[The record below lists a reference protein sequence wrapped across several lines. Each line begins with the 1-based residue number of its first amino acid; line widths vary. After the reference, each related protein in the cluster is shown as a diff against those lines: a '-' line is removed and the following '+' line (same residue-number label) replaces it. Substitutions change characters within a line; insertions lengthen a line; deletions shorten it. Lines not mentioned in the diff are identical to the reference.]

1 MTIYIN
7 FSATSSSPPC
17 YRQSPASVRD
27 WQLAVLPR
35 SRWRQLAEQSIQAA
49 NCHYPTAG
57 TFVSSVSPLVTRI
70 NYGSLHVHHNH
81 MDHFTYNRLQICCHE
96 LSYLDFEEGKRN
108 TIIAFNL
115 LTVFSVSVANPNFKS
130 VYVGRQDVDKL

>member
-1 MTIYIN
+1 MNVKKVEKSQKMPIPPAAHYISCPIQPHLLYIN
-7 FSATSSSPPC
+7 FSATSSLPPC
-17 YRQSPASVRD
+17 YRQQSPASVRD

-57 TFVSSVSPLVTRI
+57 TFVSVVSPLVTRI

-96 LSYLDFEEGKRN
+96 MS
-108 TIIAFNL
+108 
-115 LTVFSVSVANPNFKS
+115 
-130 VYVGRQDVDKL
+130 